1 MASMKSES
9 SQGPRA
15 VLLADLVASRRTSDR
30 AALHEQVE
38 AVLARANAHLAPLG
52 PLRIT
57 VGDEYQGAFARVGDA
72 LRAATWL
79 RLELALGE
87 PSVGVR
93 HGVAWGTAQL
103 LRRDPPVEDGPAW
116 WAAREAVEEV
126 EAASRR
132 PGHATRRTG
141 YRRVDDDG
149 PDPALVE
156 ALLLC
161 QDHVLGSLSSR
172 SLRLLRGLLVG
183 RTQAELA
190 EAEGISAS
198 AVSQR
203 VRRDGL
209 ASMVEVDAALRRVR

>member
-1 MASMKSES
+1 MQMKTTASP
-9 SQGPRA
+9 GPRA
-15 VLLADLVASRRTSDR
+15 VVLADLVASRRATDR
-30 AALHEQVE
+30 AALHRQVD
-38 AVLARANAHLAPLG
+38 AVLSRANAHFAPVS

-87 PSVGVR
+87 PAVDVR

-126 EAASRR
+126 EATSRR
-132 PGHATRRTG
+132 PGHALRRTG
-141 YRRVDDDG
+141 YRRVDADG
-149 PDPALVE
+149 ADPDLVE

-172 SLRLLRGLLVG
+172 SLRLLRGLLAG

-190 EAEGISAS
+190 EAEGVSAS

-209 ASMVEVDAALRRVR
+209 ASMVEVDAALGRVR

>member
-1 MASMKSES
+1 MKVETSP
-9 SQGPRA
+9 QPRA
-15 VLLADLVASRRTSDR
+15 VLLADLVASRRAPDR
-30 AALHEQVE
+30 PALHQRLEE
-38 AVLARANAHLAPLG
+38 VLGRANEHLEPVA

-57 VGDEYQGAFARVGDA
+57 FGDEYQGAFATVGGA

-79 RLELALGE
+79 RLELATGE
-87 PSVGVR
+87 PSVDVR
-93 HGVAWGTAQL
+93 HGVAWGTSQV
-103 LRRDPPVEDGPAW
+103 LREDPPVEDGPAW
-116 WAAREAVEEV
+116 WAARDAVEEV

-149 PDPALVE
+149 PDPDLVE

-172 SLRLLRGLLVG
+172 SLRLLRGLLAG
-183 RTQAELA
+183 RSQVELA
-190 EAEGISAS
+190 EAEGVSAS

-209 ASMVEVDAALRRVR
+209 ASMVEVDAALGRVR

>member
-1 MASMKSES
+1 MKSAPS
-9 SQGPRA
+9 PGPRA
-15 VLLADLVASRRTSDR
+15 VLLADLVASRAVPDR
-30 AALHEQVE
+30 AALHRRVE
-38 AVLARANAHLAPLG
+38 EVLERANRQLRPVT
-52 PLRIT
+52 PLRVT
-57 VGDEYQGAFARVGDA
+57 VGDEYQGAFATVGQA

-79 RLELALGE
+79 RVELAVGD
-87 PSVGVR
+87 PSVEVR

-103 LRRDPPVEDGPAW
+103 LRGDPPVEDGPAW
-116 WAAREAVEEV
+116 WAARDAVEEA

-132 PGHATRRTG
+132 PGSATRRTA

-161 QDHVLGSLSSR
+161 QDHLLGSLSSR
-172 SLRLLRGLLVG
+172 SLRLLRGLLAG
-183 RTQAELA
+183 RSQAGLA
-190 EAEGISAS
+190 EDEGVSAS

-209 ASMVEVDAALRRVR
+209 ATMVEVDAALGRVR